1 MVREERRYDETREAL
16 ERDSCR
22 FRARELRARGHADR
36 TVESDVVIG
45 TWRGTVTI
53 QINPGDPNPPPPTSG
68 EMTSTFEVVPQTNM
82 QSLRARIRSTHPWLT
97 MEIKIDESGPG
108 RSRQADRGRSG
119 SDSRDAE
126 T

>member
-1 MVREERRYDETREAL
+1 MTRPAKLLSAILVAFVLANCGREDTPTGL
-16 ERDSCR
+16 SGQTS
-22 FRARELRARGHADR
+22 FL
-36 TVESDVVIG
+36 TG

-68 EMTSTFEVVPQTNM
+68 EMTWTFEVVPQTNM
-82 QSLRARIRSTHPWLT
+82 QSLRARIRSTNPWLT
-97 MEIKIDESGPG
+97 METTGLTRAAG
-108 RSRQADRGRSG
+108 RNRQADRGRSG